1 MKKLIM
7 SLMAFSIIA
16 LVSVNALAQGKNL
29 KEEVTFKQ
37 DVWINTTSVKPGT
50 YIAEYNAQSGEVN
63 FLDSKK
69 KVVATAKATVTTS
82 EKKFPGDA
90 LMTTTTPNGS
100 KLTGIRLG
108 GQREEIVIT
117 DTSAQMSKSTP

>member
-16 LVSVNALAQGKNL
+16 LVSLNTLAQGKNL
-29 KEEVTFKQ
+29 KEEVKFTQ
-37 DVWINTTSVKPGT
+37 DTWVNNTSVKAGT
-50 YIAEYNAQSGEVN
+50 YIAEYNAQSGEIN

-69 KVVATAKATVTTS
+69 KVVATAKATVKTS
-82 EKKFPGDA
+82 EKKFAGDA
-90 LMTTTTPNGS
+90 LMTSTTPNGS

-108 GQREEIVIT
+108 GQREEIMIT
-117 DTSAQMSKSTP
+117 ETAQMSKSTP